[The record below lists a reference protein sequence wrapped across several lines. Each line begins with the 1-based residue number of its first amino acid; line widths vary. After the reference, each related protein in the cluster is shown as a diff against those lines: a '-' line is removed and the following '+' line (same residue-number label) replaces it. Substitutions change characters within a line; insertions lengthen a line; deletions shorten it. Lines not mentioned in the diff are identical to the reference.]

1 MNAFLMMNSTSIL
14 SKAGFALHREEEQ
27 TEAPLGLSLY
37 SSPSCLVEAAHVL
50 VQGFGDERAGQD
62 GSVVGPVLILRF
74 FN

>member
-1 MNAFLMMNSTSIL
+1 MRGPCTL
-14 SKAGFALHREEEQ
+14 K
-27 TEAPLGLSLY
+27 LGLSLY
-37 SSPSCLVEAAHVL
+37 SSPSYLVEAAHVL